1 MSLTLLYTEYQD
13 LIRPSRR
20 ALQQLE
26 LDLRWYLED
35 IGDSTVHLISTRIK
49 SYDSLL
55 RKLNQEKYQSVE
67 EITDL
72 AGMRIVVHAKT
83 DVEAMAA
90 LFKGQEIREDL
101 KIIEDT
107 YREDDNGYAG
117 RHLIVKIRPSYKR
130 SAFDVKVEVQVRT
143 LAEDLFDTLSRK
155 MWYKSSLDSQHVP
168 KELVRALVRALRE
181 VDAIVVQLR
190 EKWEDAYAQASP
202 DSEMTPHSFR
212 RIVAEIFH
220 EEVSVDDA
228 VENVRFLRD
237 RGVKLNEHLR
247 CIFTDSDLRSK
258 SDQLI
263 AWSPKMFGDGPRYS
277 LYVMIAARPDMVELL
292 TQMKLDREK
301 NA

>member
-1 MSLTLLYTEYQD
+1 
-13 LIRPSRR
+13 
-20 ALQQLE
+20 
-26 LDLRWYLED
+26 
-35 IGDSTVHLISTRIK
+35 
-49 SYDSLL
+49 
-55 RKLNQEKYQSVE
+55 
-67 EITDL
+67 
-72 AGMRIVVHAKT
+72 
-83 DVEAMAA
+83 
-90 LFKGQEIREDL
+90 
-101 KIIEDT
+101 
-107 YREDDNGYAG
+107 
-117 RHLIVKIRPSYKR
+117 
-130 SAFDVKVEVQVRT
+130 
-143 LAEDLFDTLSRK
+143 
-155 MWYKSSLDSQHVP
+155 
-168 KELVRALVRALRE
+168 
-181 VDAIVVQLR
+181 
-190 EKWEDAYAQASP
+190 
-202 DSEMTPHSFR
+202 MTPHSFR